1 MNPIYGEHRKI
12 SCIHSFIFGRALT
25 SKLSTARETIEQILF
40 FAGASTFRNTSLTM
54 ELTCKMPPLHNA
66 FPLCAEEYLFLAL
79 IYHGVLMGF
88 CLCFVGLGRVLWVFV
103 IVVMLFLNFFF
114 FFTYPSYHEKRKRKK
129 KKGKSSKLQ
138 NLLCFLGFVL
148 ILKIPIRAEGLCVT

>member
-1 MNPIYGEHRKI
+1 
-12 SCIHSFIFGRALT
+12 
-25 SKLSTARETIEQILF
+25 
-40 FAGASTFRNTSLTM
+40 
-54 ELTCKMPPLHNA
+54 
-66 FPLCAEEYLFLAL
+66 
-79 IYHGVLMGF
+79 MGF

-114 FFTYPSYHEKRKRKK
+114 FLLILPTMKKEKEK

>member
-1 MNPIYGEHRKI
+1 M
-12 SCIHSFIFGRALT
+12 T

-66 FPLCAEEYLFLAL
+66 FLLCAEEYLFLAL

-114 FFTYPSYHEKRKRKK
+114 LLILPTMKKEKEKN
-129 KKGKSSKLQ
+129 GKSSKLQ

>member
-1 MNPIYGEHRKI
+1 
-12 SCIHSFIFGRALT
+12 
-25 SKLSTARETIEQILF
+25 
-40 FAGASTFRNTSLTM
+40 
-54 ELTCKMPPLHNA
+54 
-66 FPLCAEEYLFLAL
+66 
-79 IYHGVLMGF
+79 MGF

-114 FFTYPSYHEKRKRKK
+114 FTYPSYHEKRKRK